1 MESPQ
6 RRVASILLR
15 FEAARFFLLPPMR
28 EPDRKGMR
36 RPHVVMNKMKRML
49 MAALMGC
56 VVSAGAF
63 AQKQDPKPPPKIE
76 TPKVR
81 TQEKDPPP
89 PPPPKNDDKKKP

>member
-1 MESPQ
+1 
-6 RRVASILLR
+6 
-15 FEAARFFLLPPMR
+15 
-28 EPDRKGMR
+28 
-36 RPHVVMNKMKRML
+36 MNKMKRML
-49 MAALMGC
+49 MAALIGC

-63 AQKQDPKPPPKIE
+63 AQKQDPNKPPPKGE